1 VRYLFSLISEN
12 ITEFSLPCPLSLT
25 DHVTIA
31 DFGLVSATL
40 CLEAIGFGLD
50 PFPLVSQWYSK
61 FKKDFPELWAEVEPG
76 MKEIQEFDKNPPDLS
91 TLNHPLHPTKKQQIQ
106 ST

>member
-1 VRYLFSLISEN
+1 
-12 ITEFSLPCPLSLT
+12 
-25 DHVTIA
+25 VTIA

-40 CLEAIGFGLD
+40 CLEAIGFALD

-76 MKEIQEFDKNPPDLS
+76 MKEIQEFNKNPPDLS
-91 TLNHPLHPTKKQQIQ
+91 SLNHPLHPTRKQ
-106 ST
+106 